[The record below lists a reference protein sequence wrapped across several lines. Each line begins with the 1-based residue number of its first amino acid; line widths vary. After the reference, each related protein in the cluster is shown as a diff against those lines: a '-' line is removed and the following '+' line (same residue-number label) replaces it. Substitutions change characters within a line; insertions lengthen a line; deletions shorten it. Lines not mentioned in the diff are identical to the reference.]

1 MNDFINRIFRAVR
14 LDPSLYSEVKADSE
28 ALGQAMAV
36 VALSGLASGMGIA
49 KSWAGFLLVMFFA
62 FTVWLGWSFIAYIV
76 GTRLFP
82 GPQTKTDYLGL
93 LRATGFAFAPHILQV
108 FGSFPGFLF
117 FATIVATLW
126 TLIAIVIAIR
136 QAFDFQKTFRA
147 IGVVLISIVIQAI
160 ILMLLT
166 SMFDGGGKTV

>member
-14 LDPSLYSEVKADSE
+14 LDPSLYSEVKADRD
-28 ALGQAMAV
+28 ALSQAMAV

-49 KSWAGFLLVMFFA
+49 KSWAGFLLIMFFA

-76 GTRLFP
+76 GTRLLP
-82 GPQTKTDYLGL
+82 EPQTKTDYSGL
-93 LRATGFAFAPHILQV
+93 LRATGFAFAPHIFQI
-108 FGSFPGFLF
+108 FGSFPGFLY
-117 FATIVATLW
+117 FATLVAGIW
-126 TLIAIVIAIR
+126 TLVAIVIAIK

-147 IGVVLISIVIQAI
+147 IWVVLISLVIQAI

-166 SMFDGGGKTV
+166 SLFGGDGKTV